1 MTVCVKAPDARVVAA
16 AMEQVLRVMYFC
28 ESVYRDGAS
37 LEAPVLSTSLT
48 FDGTVRGIF
57 RVMVSELCARRM
69 TADFL
74 AIEPGD
80 VSSDQRDATV
90 REFANVACGATMSFW
105 IPEATLRFSV
115 PSDLTRLDS
124 SQRFEHCISVSEDRP
139 EIAVEVL
146 LL

>member
-1 MTVCVKAPDARVVAA
+1 MTVCVKAPEARVVAA
-16 AMEQVLRVMYFC
+16 ALEQVLRVMYFC
-28 ESVYRDGAS
+28 ESVYQGGAS
-37 LEAPVLSTSLT
+37 LETPVLSTSLT
-48 FDGTVRGIF
+48 FQGTVRGVF
-57 RVMVSELCARRM
+57 RLMVSERCARRM

-74 AIEPGD
+74 AIEPAD
-80 VSSDQRDATV
+80 VSPDQMDATV
-90 REFANVACGATMSFW
+90 RELANVACGATMSFW